1 MNQVG
6 NQVGD
11 QLNSPVD
18 LGAESVNELAR
29 NFWYSAILRA
39 GIKLDVFSLLEN
51 DFLTSQEVAERIGAS
66 PRYTQSFLDCCA
78 VLELLDKAED
88 KYHNS
93 SMASKFLVKGKAAY
107 VGDHALHHTNTWDSW
122 GHLDQVIK
130 EGKTRLPY
138 ETGYVDADTYW
149 TDYMIGQ
156 HNRATSGQAHY
167 LVQSLDLREKRKLI
181 DLGGGAA
188 SYSIALCRANP
199 QLKAV
204 VIDQKEPLSIAKPLV
219 EADNLQEQIT
229 LVEGSFFDTQVG
241 TGYDVC
247 LISGVVLIKPEE
259 DCRRLFKLAFDILE
273 PGGLVVIQDYM
284 NIEDD
289 PQRKRLDTLEDLYVL
304 VVFDPG
310 AGDRQGVEV
319 ASWLEEAGFQSTK
332 TIQLPT
338 QLGLVTAEK
347 PTGA

>member
-1 MNQVG
+1 MG
-6 NQVGD
+6 
-11 QLNSPVD
+11 SPVD

-51 DFLTSQEVAERIGAS
+51 DSLTSQEVAHRISAS
-66 PRYTQSFLDCCA
+66 PRYTQSFLDCCT
-78 VLELLDKAED
+78 VLELLDKTED

-93 SMASKFLVKGKAAY
+93 SMASIFLVKGKAAY
-107 VGDHALHHTNTWDSW
+107 VGDHALHHTNTWNSW

-138 ETGYVDADTYW
+138 ETGFVDADTYW

-167 LVQSLDLREKRKLI
+167 LVESLDLREKRRLI

-188 SYSIALCRANP
+188 SYSIALCAANP

-204 VIDQKEPLSIAKPLV
+204 VVDQKEPLVVAKPLV
-219 EADNLQEQIT
+219 EADNLQDQIT
-229 LVEGSFFDTQVG
+229 LVEGSFFDTLVG

-259 DCRRLFKLAFDILE
+259 DCRRLFKVAFDILD

-284 NIEDD
+284 HIEDD
-289 PQRKRLDTLEDLYVL
+289 PRRKRLDTLEDLYVL

-310 AGDRQGVEV
+310 AGDREGAEV
-319 ASWLEEAGFQSTK
+319 ASWLEEVGFQNTE

-347 PTGA
+347 PPPT